1 MKYILLALLTGLS
14 VSLFAQNNVGIG
26 TATPNPQAVLDIESP
41 DKGILIPRITTA
53 ARTAFGSALGMP
65 DNGMLVYDKD
75 LNVFYYWDGTQWVL
89 VGNGIGSDD
98 QTITNFQLTGTS
110 LQIDIEDGNSATVD
124 LSSLQDGI
132 NDADADPTNEI
143 QDLSF
148 NATTNILTITNNGS
162 ATDVDLTPYLDNTD
176 AQTLTLTGQNLAISN
191 GNTVTLTDNVNDA
204 DSDPTNELQTIS
216 ETGNTVTLSNGGG
229 SFTDT
234 DTDTQLTEAQV
245 DAFTNN
251 NGYLTSFTEV
261 DGNVG
266 NEYNTG
272 ASLSGTTLSVT
283 DGGGAQTVN
292 LSSLTVPAGAIMA
305 FNLNTCPTGWA
316 AANGTGGTPDL
327 RGEFIRGLDAGRGVD
342 VGRTLNSSQLD
353 ALQNITGSFGNVLYQ
368 TGLSSYNNTNSN
380 CNGAF
385 QTGSSSYGVYQ
396 GASGGAATVH
406 AGPGEGF
413 DFDASNV
420 ARTSTETRPRNVAFL
435 YCVKQ

>member
-204 DSDPTNELQTIS
+204 DSDPINELQTIS

>member
-124 LSSLQDGI
+124 LSSLQDGV

-191 GNTVTLTDNVNDA
+191 GNSVTLTDNVNDA
-204 DSDPTNELQTIS
+204 DFDPTNELQTIS

-316 AANGTGGTPDL
+316 
-327 RGEFIRGLDAGRGVD
+327 
-342 VGRTLNSSQLD
+342 S
-353 ALQNITGSFGNVLYQ
+353 
-368 TGLSSYNNTNSN
+368 
-380 CNGAF
+380 C
-385 QTGSSSYGVYQ
+385 
-396 GASGGAATVH
+396 
-406 AGPGEGF
+406 
-413 DFDASNV
+413 
-420 ARTSTETRPRNVAFL
+420 
-435 YCVKQ
+435 

>member
-124 LSSLQDGI
+124 LSSLQDGV
-132 NDADADPTNEI
+132 NDADADPANEI

-191 GNTVTLTDNVNDA
+191 GNSITLTDNVNDA

-234 DTDTQLTEAQV
+234 DTDTQLTETQV

-342 VGRTLNSSQLD
+342 VGRTLNSTQLD

-435 YCVKQ
+435 YCIKQ